1 MRATEHALRIVHEI
15 EKAVKGVSDREAEL
29 LLDRLQKAERIFC
42 AGAGRSGLMVRA
54 FAMRLMQ
61 MGLEC
66 FVVGETVT
74 PAIGR
79 GDLLLVGSGSGETPG
94 LLHMAGKARDIGA
107 EVALVTA
114 RRDSSVGKKA
124 GLTVILPATSAKIP
138 AGTHVSTVQPGGSLF
153 EQALLV
159 FLETL
164 VIMLMKR
171 MNFTPDAVM
180 ERHAN
185 LE

>member
-1 MRATEHALRIVHEI
+1 MRATEYALRIVQEI
-15 EKAVKGVSDREAEL
+15 EKAVRGVSEREAEL

-66 FVVGETVT
+66 FVVGETIT

-94 LLHMAGKARDIGA
+94 LLHMAEKARNIGA

-114 RRDSSVGKKA
+114 RRDSSVGKHADLNVFLPGTTAKVA
-124 GLTVILPATSAKIP
+124 GDP
-138 AGTHVSTVQPGGSLF
+138 VSTVQPGGSLF
-153 EQALLV
+153 EQTLLI
-159 FLETL
+159 FLETM
-164 VIMLMKR
+164 VVMLMKR
-171 MNFTPDAVM
+171 MDFNPDAIM

>member
-1 MRATEHALRIVHEI
+1 MGATEYALRIVQEI
-15 EKAVKGVSDREAEL
+15 EKAVRGVSDREAGL

-42 AGAGRSGLMVRA
+42 AGAGRSGLMVRS

-61 MGLEC
+61 MGIEC

-74 PAIGR
+74 PSIGR
-79 GDLLLVGSGSGETPG
+79 GDLLLVGSGSGETKG
-94 LLHMAGKARDIGA
+94 LLHMAEKARDIGA
-107 EVALVTA
+107 EVALVTS
-114 RRDSSVGKKA
+114 RRDSSIGTQA
-124 GLTVILPATSAKIP
+124 DLTVILPGTTAKV
-138 AGTHVSTVQPGGSLF
+138 AGSSVSTVQPRGSLF
-153 EQALLV
+153 EQVLLV

-164 VIMLMKR
+164 VVMLMNR
-171 MNFTPDAVM
+171 MNFTPDAIM